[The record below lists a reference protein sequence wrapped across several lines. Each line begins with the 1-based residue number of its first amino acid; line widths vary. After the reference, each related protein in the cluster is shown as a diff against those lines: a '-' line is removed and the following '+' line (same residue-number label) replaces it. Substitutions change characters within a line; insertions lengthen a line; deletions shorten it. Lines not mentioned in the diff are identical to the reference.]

1 MKISLKKL
9 KTTTLSALAER
20 IVVASKS
27 GKYTLAVSE
36 HPLLNAVEVENN
48 NYKLLLNKQAYSGK
62 GQKVAELDEARD
74 KSYSAM
80 KTYLKSY
87 IGMPTLPNYKDA
99 VALYDVFKQNNLSLD
114 KKSYA
119 DQSVL
124 LNKLIA
130 DLDKTENKE
139 RLTRLNLVTA
149 FADLKTKQESF
160 SHLISEQTEA
170 NTELRLTK
178 SASAVRKDLESVVRD
193 YLGFIT
199 AMKSQPDWSA
209 LYTELSEV
217 VKEIRNS

>member
-1 MKISLKKL
+1 MKINIARL
-9 KTTTLSALAER
+9 KTTTLAALAER
-20 IVVASKS
+20 VVVASKS
-27 GKYTLAVSE
+27 GKYTLSVSE
-36 HPLLNAVEVENN
+36 HPLLNAVEVEKN
-48 NYKLLLNKQAYSGK
+48 NYNLLLNKQVYSGK
-62 GQKVAELDEARD
+62 GEKVAALDEARD
-74 KSYSAM
+74 KSYKAM

-87 IGMPTLPNYKDA
+87 IGMPTLPNYEDA
-99 VALYDVFKQNNLSLD
+99 VALYDVFKQNNLNLD

-124 LNKLIA
+124 LDKLIA

-139 RLTRLNLVTA
+139 RLTRLNLATA
-149 FADLKTKQESF
+149 FADLKTKQETF

-170 NTELRLTK
+170 NAELRLTK
-178 SASAVRKDLESVVRD
+178 SASAVRKDLERVIRD

-217 VKEIRNS
+217 VKGIRNS

>member
-1 MKISLKKL
+1 MKISLSKL
-9 KTTTLSALAER
+9 KTATLSALAER

-27 GKYTLAVSE
+27 GKYTLSVSQ
-36 HPLLNAVEVENN
+36 HPLLNALEMEKN
-48 NYKLLLNKQAYSGK
+48 NYKLLLNKQVYSGK

-74 KSYSAM
+74 KSYNAM
-80 KTYLKSY
+80 KIYLKSY
-87 IGMPTLPNYKDA
+87 IGMPTLPNYEDA
-99 VALYDVFKQNNLSLD
+99 VALYDVFKQNNLNLD

-124 LNKLIA
+124 LDKLIA
-130 DLDKTENKE
+130 DLDKTENKQ
-139 RLTRLNLVTA
+139 RLTRLNLAAA
-149 FADLKTKQESF
+149 FADLKTKQETF

-170 NTELRLTK
+170 NAELRLTK
-178 SASAVRKDLESVVRD
+178 SASAVRKDLESVIRN

-209 LYTELSEV
+209 LYTEMSEI

>member
-1 MKISLKKL
+1 MKVNIARL

-48 NYKLLLNKQAYSGK
+48 NYKLILNKQAYSGK

-87 IGMPTLPNYKDA
+87 IGMPTLPNYEDA

-124 LNKLIA
+124 LDKLISE
-130 DLDKTENKE
+130 LDKSENKE
-139 RLTRLNLVTA
+139 RLTRLNLATA

-178 SASAVRKDLESVVRD
+178 SASAIRKDLEKAIRD

-199 AMKSQPDWSA
+199 AMKSQPDWGA

>member
-1 MKISLKKL
+1 MKISLSKL

-27 GKYTLAVSE
+27 GKYTLSVSQ
-36 HPLLNAVEVENN
+36 HPLLNALEMEKN
-48 NYKLLLNKQAYSGK
+48 NYKLLLNKQVYSGK

-74 KSYSAM
+74 KSYNAM
-80 KTYLKSY
+80 KIYLKSY
-87 IGMPTLPNYKDA
+87 IGMPTLPNYEDA
-99 VALYDVFKQNNLSLD
+99 VALYDVFKQNNLNLD

-124 LNKLIA
+124 LDKLIA

-139 RLTRLNLVTA
+139 RLTRLNLAAA
-149 FADLKTKQESF
+149 FADLKTKQETF

-170 NTELRLTK
+170 NAELRLTK
-178 SASAVRKDLESVVRD
+178 SASAVRKDLESVIRN

-209 LYTELSEV
+209 LYTEMSEI

>member
-1 MKISLKKL
+1 MKVNIARL

-20 IVVASKS
+20 IVVASKN

-48 NYKLLLNKQAYSGK
+48 NYKLLLNKQTYSGK

-74 KSYSAM
+74 KSYNAM

-87 IGMPTLPNYKDA
+87 MGMPTLPNYEDA
-99 VALYDVFKQNNLSLD
+99 VALYDVFKQNNLNLD

-124 LNKLIA
+124 LDKLISE
-130 DLDKTENKE
+130 LDKSENKE
-139 RLTRLNLVTA
+139 RLTRLNLATA

-170 NTELRLTK
+170 NAELRLTK
-178 SASAVRKDLESVVRD
+178 SASAVRKDLERVIRD

-217 VKEIRNS
+217 VKGIRNS